1 MLFGFSLVAVIV
13 LLSTA
18 SPASADTGGES
29 SIPGD
34 GQTFDRPIAEISLTF
49 SGAPA
54 TAEPVPTV
62 ERGAH
67 AD

>member
-1 MLFGFSLVAVIV
+1 MLFAFSLVAVIT

-18 SPASADTGGES
+18 SPASSDTGGEC

-34 GQTFDRPIAEISLTF
+34 GQTVDRPVAEISLTF

-54 TAEPVPTV
+54 AAEPVPTV